1 MTLGSVYGGVQGDLR
16 VVLRLELLDLMQ
28 HLKLI
33 EQLQM
38 FMQTQH
44 TWQDAHTARRACL
57 KFQRTLIH
65 TMYIGAVY
73 VHCGALYRSLY

>member
-1 MTLGSVYGGVQGDLR
+1 M
-16 VVLRLELLDLMQ
+16 VLRLELLDLMQ

-44 TWQDAHTARRACL
+44 TYRTHTARRACL

-73 VHCGALYRSLY
+73 VHCGALYRGIY

>member
-1 MTLGSVYGGVQGDLR
+1 M
-16 VVLRLELLDLMQ
+16 VLRLELLDLMQ

-38 FMQTQH
+38 FMQTH
-44 TWQDAHTARRACL
+44 IQDAHTARRACL

-73 VHCGALYRSLY
+73 VHCGALYRGIY

>member
-1 MTLGSVYGGVQGDLR
+1 MTLGSVYGGVRGDLR

-44 TWQDAHTARRACL
+44 T
-57 KFQRTLIH
+57 
-65 TMYIGAVY
+65 
-73 VHCGALYRSLY
+73 

>member
-1 MTLGSVYGGVQGDLR
+1 VTLGSVYGGVQGDLR

-44 TWQDAHTARRACL
+44 T
-57 KFQRTLIH
+57 
-65 TMYIGAVY
+65 
-73 VHCGALYRSLY
+73 